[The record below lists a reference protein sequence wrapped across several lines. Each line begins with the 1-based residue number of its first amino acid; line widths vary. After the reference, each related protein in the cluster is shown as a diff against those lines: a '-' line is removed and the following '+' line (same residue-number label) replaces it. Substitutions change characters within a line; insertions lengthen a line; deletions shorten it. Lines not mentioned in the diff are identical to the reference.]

1 MGTFIRAEQQL
12 KKLMEIVVQQGASDL
27 HLSAARYPTIRIDG
41 KLVPLTSEAI
51 LTRKDLIEFCS
62 VLANKD
68 QQEVLQRE
76 MQVDFTYEV
85 EGKMRF
91 RVNVFF
97 ETGNL
102 AAALRLIPYKIR
114 TIEELNLPSVIHN
127 LIMRTQGLILLVG
140 PTGSGKSTSLAAM
153 VDEINH
159 TRTEHIITIE
169 DPIEYIY
176 KQDRCIIN
184 QREVYKDVKSFH
196 DGLRAA
202 FREDVDVL
210 LVGEMRDLQTIATTV
225 TAAETGHLVMA
236 TLHTNDSSQTID
248 RVIDIF
254 PASQQ
259 QQIRSQLANILVAVI
274 SQRLIPRIGGGR
286 VPAIEILINNDAVS
300 NLIREGQIH
309 QIINVLDTSL
319 EEGMI
324 SINRSLAEL
333 VKEEQITIDNAEAYA
348 SDKQSLQIFLR

>member
-1 MGTFIRAEQQL
+1 MPSVIRAEQQL
-12 KKLMEIVVQQGASDL
+12 KKLMETVVQQGASDL
-27 HLSAARYPTIRIDG
+27 HLSVARHPTLRIDG
-41 KLVPLTSEAI
+41 ALIPLTSENV
-51 LTRKDLIEFCS
+51 LTKKDLVDLCEA
-62 VLANKD
+62 LLNKEQLD
-68 QQEVLQRE
+68 SLQKNL
-76 MQVDFTYEV
+76 QIDFTYEL

-114 TIEELNLPSVIHN
+114 TIEELNLPTILHQA
-127 LIMRTQGLILLVG
+127 IRHTQGLVLVVG
-140 PTGSGKSTSLAAM
+140 PTGSGKSTTLAAI

-159 TRTEHIITIE
+159 TRTEHMITIE

-176 KQDRCIIN
+176 QQDRCIIN
-184 QREVYKDVKSFH
+184 QREVFKDVRSFS
-196 DGLRAA
+196 DGLRGA

-210 LVGEMRDLQTIATTV
+210 LVGEMRDPDTISTTI

-248 RVIDIF
+248 RIIDIF

-286 VPAIEILINNDAVS
+286 VPAVEVLLNNDAVS

-309 QIINVLDTSL
+309 QIVNVLDTSL
-319 EEGMI
+319 DEGMV

-333 VKEEQITIDNAEAYA
+333 VKEEQITLESAEAY
-348 SDKQSLQIFLR
+348 STDKQTLQILLR

>member
-1 MGTFIRAEQQL
+1 MPSIIRSEQQL
-12 KKLMEIVVQQGASDL
+12 KKLMETVVQQGASDL
-27 HLSAARYPTIRIDG
+27 HLSVARYPTIRVDG
-41 KLVPLTSEAI
+41 ALIPLTNEAV
-51 LTRKDLIEFCS
+51 LTKND
-62 VLANKD
+62 VLELCTALLNKE
-68 QQEVLQRE
+68 QMEILQRDL
-76 MQVDFTYEV
+76 QIDFTYEL

-114 TIEELNLPSVIHN
+114 TIEELGLPAILHQAIRN
-127 LIMRTQGLILLVG
+127 TQGLILLVG

-159 TRTEHIITIE
+159 TRTEHIITVE

-176 KQDRCIIN
+176 QQDRCIIN
-184 QREVYKDVKSFH
+184 QREVYKDVRTFS
-196 DGLRAA
+196 DGLRGA

-210 LVGEMRDLQTIATTV
+210 LVGEMRDLDTIATTI

-236 TLHTNDSSQTID
+236 TLHTNDSAQTID
-248 RVIDIF
+248 RIIDIF

-259 QQIRSQLANILVAVI
+259 QQIRSQLSNILVGVI

-286 VPAIEILINNDAVS
+286 VPAVEVLLNNDAVS

-309 QIINVLDTSL
+309 QIVNVLDTSL

-333 VKEEQITIDNAEAYA
+333 VKEEQITIDSAEAFA
-348 SDKQSLQIFLR
+348 TDKQTMHILLR

>member
-1 MGTFIRAEQQL
+1 MSNLVRAEQQL
-12 KKLMEIVVQQGASDL
+12 KKLMEMVVQQGSSDL
-27 HLSAARYPTIRIDG
+27 HLSVARYPTLRIDG
-41 KLVPLTSEAI
+41 DLVPLTGEGV
-51 LTRKDLIEFCS
+51 LLQKDLIDFCDI
-62 VLANKD
+62 LTNEDQKIILQKD
-68 QQEVLQRE
+68 LQL
-76 MQVDFTYEV
+76 DFTYEV

-91 RVNVFF
+91 RVNIFH

-102 AAALRLIPYKIR
+102 AVAMRLIPYKIR
-114 TIEELNLPSVIHN
+114 TLEELALPQILHSVIQRN
-127 LIMRTQGLILLVG
+127 QGLILIVG
-140 PTGSGKSTSLAAM
+140 PTGSGKSTTLAAM

-159 TRTEHIITIE
+159 TRSEHIITIE

-176 KQDRCIIN
+176 QQDRSIIN
-184 QREVYKDVKSFH
+184 QREVYKDVRSFH

-210 LVGEMRDLQTIATTV
+210 MVGEMRDLQTIGTTV
-225 TAAETGHLVMA
+225 TAAETGHLVLA

-248 RVIDIF
+248 RIIDIF
-254 PASQQ
+254 PAGQQ

-286 VPAIEILINNDAVS
+286 VPAIEVLLNNDAVS

-309 QIINVLDTSL
+309 QIVNVLDTSL

-333 VKEEQITIDNAEAYA
+333 VKEEQISIENAEAYA
-348 SDKQSLQIFLR
+348 SDKQTLHIFLR

>member
-1 MGTFIRAEQQL
+1 
-12 KKLMEIVVQQGASDL
+12 METVVQQGASDL
-27 HLSAARYPTIRIDG
+27 HLSVARYPTIRVDG
-41 KLVPLTSEAI
+41 ELIPLTNETVLTKNDLLELCNALLNDEQLKI
-51 LTRKDLIEFCS
+51 LEKDLQI
-62 VLANKD
+62 
-68 QQEVLQRE
+68 
-76 MQVDFTYEV
+76 DFTYEL

-91 RVNVFF
+91 RVNVFH

-114 TIEELNLPSVIHN
+114 TIEELALPPILHQVIRN
-127 LIMRTQGLILLVG
+127 TQGLILLVG
-140 PTGSGKSTSLAAM
+140 PTGSGKSTSLAGM

-184 QREVYKDVKSFH
+184 QREVYKDVGSFA
-196 DGLRAA
+196 DGLKGS

-210 LVGEMRDLQTIATTV
+210 LVGEMRDLDTIATTI
-225 TAAETGHLVMA
+225 TAAETGHLVLA
-236 TLHTNDSSQTID
+236 TLHTNDSAQTID
-248 RVIDIF
+248 RIIDIF

-286 VPAIEILINNDAVS
+286 IPAIEVLLNNDAVS

-309 QIINVLDTSL
+309 QIVNVLDTSL

-324 SINRSLAEL
+324 SINRSLAEM
-333 VKEEQITIDNAEAYA
+333 VKEEQITIDSAEAFA
-348 SDKQSLQIFLR
+348 TDKQTLHILLR

>member
-1 MGTFIRAEQQL
+1 MPSAVQSEQQL
-12 KKLMEIVVQQGASDL
+12 KKLLETVVQQGASDL
-27 HLSAARYPTIRIDG
+27 HLSVARYPTLRVDG
-41 KLVPLTSEAI
+41 KLIPLTNEPA
-51 LTRKDLIEFCS
+51 LTPQDTTNLCS
-62 VLANKD
+62 ALLNKE
-68 QQEVLQRE
+68 QAEVLQKE
-76 MQVDFTYEV
+76 LQIDFTFEL

-91 RVNVFF
+91 RVNVFY

-114 TIEELNLPSVIHN
+114 TIEELNLPPILHQIIRQN
-127 LIMRTQGLILLVG
+127 QGLVLVVG
-140 PTGSGKSTSLAAM
+140 PTGVGKSTTLAAL

-176 KQDRCIIN
+176 QQDRSIIN
-184 QREVYKDVKSFH
+184 QREVYKDVKSFAN
-196 DGLRAA
+196 GLRGA

-210 LVGEMRDLQTIATTV
+210 LVGEMRDTETIATTI

-236 TLHTNDSSQTID
+236 TLHTNDSAQTID
-248 RVIDIF
+248 RIIDIF

-259 QQIRSQLANILVAVI
+259 QQVRSQLANILVAVI
-274 SQRLIPRIGGGR
+274 SQRLIPRLGGGR
-286 VPAIEILINNDAVS
+286 IPATEILLNNDAVS

-309 QIINVLDTSL
+309 QIVNVLDTSL
-319 EEGMI
+319 EEGMV

-333 VKEEQITIDNAEAYA
+333 VKEEQITLENAEAFA
-348 SDKQSLQIFLR
+348 TDKHTLHILLR

>member
-1 MGTFIRAEQQL
+1 MSNIIRVEQEL
-12 KKLMEIVVQQGASDL
+12 KKLMETVVQQGASDL
-27 HLSAARYPTIRIDG
+27 HLSVARYPTIRVDG
-41 KLVPLTSEAI
+41 GLIPLTSERV
-51 LTRKDLIEFCS
+51 LTKDDLVNFCTA
-62 VLANKD
+62 LLNKD
-68 QQEVLQRE
+68 QLEILKKEFQI
-76 MQVDFTYEV
+76 DFTYEL
-85 EGKMRF
+85 EGKVRF

-114 TIEELNLPSVIHN
+114 TIEELCLPSILHQA
-127 LIMRTQGLILLVG
+127 IRRTQGLILLVG
-140 PTGSGKSTSLAAM
+140 PTGSGKSTTLAAL

-176 KQDRCIIN
+176 RQDRCIIN
-184 QREVYKDVKSFH
+184 QREVYRDVKSFTE
-196 DGLRAA
+196 GLRGA

-210 LVGEMRDLQTIATTV
+210 LVGEMRDLDTIGTTV
-225 TAAETGHLVMA
+225 TAAETGHLIMA

-248 RVIDIF
+248 RIIDIF

-259 QQIRSQLANILVAVI
+259 QQIRSQLANVLVAVI

-286 VPAIEILINNDAVS
+286 VPAVEVLLNNDAVS

-309 QIINVLDTSL
+309 QIVNVLDTSL

-324 SINRSLAEL
+324 SINRSLADL
-333 VKEEQITIDNAEAYA
+333 VKEEQITIESAEAYA
-348 SDKQSLQIFLR
+348 TDKQTLHILLR

>member
-1 MGTFIRAEQQL
+1 MPSAIQSEQQL
-12 KKLMEIVVQQGASDL
+12 KKLLETVIQQGASDL
-27 HLSAARYPTIRIDG
+27 HLSVARYPTLRVDG
-41 KLVPLTSEAI
+41 KLIPLTSEPV
-51 LTRKDLIEFCS
+51 LTREDTTN
-62 VLANKD
+62 LAGALLNKE
-68 QQEVLQRE
+68 QAEILQKE
-76 MQVDFTYEV
+76 LQIDFTYEL

-91 RVNVFF
+91 RVNVFY

-114 TIEELNLPSVIHN
+114 TIEELNLPSILHQIILHN
-127 LIMRTQGLILLVG
+127 QGLVLVVG
-140 PTGSGKSTSLAAM
+140 PTGVGKSTTLAAL

-176 KQDRCIIN
+176 QQDRSIIN
-184 QREVYKDVKSFH
+184 QREVYKDVKSFAN
-196 DGLRAA
+196 GLRGS

-210 LVGEMRDLQTIATTV
+210 LVGEMRDTETIATTI

-236 TLHTNDSSQTID
+236 TLHTNDSAQTID
-248 RVIDIF
+248 RIIDIF

-259 QQIRSQLANILVAVI
+259 QQVRSQLANILVAIV

-286 VPAIEILINNDAVS
+286 IPATEILLNNDAVG

-309 QIINVLDTSL
+309 QIVNVLDTSL
-319 EEGMI
+319 EEGMV

-333 VKEEQITIDNAEAYA
+333 VKEEQITLESAEAFA
-348 SDKQSLQIFLR
+348 TDKHTLHIFLR

>member
-1 MGTFIRAEQQL
+1 MPSAIRSEQQL
-12 KKLMEIVVQQGASDL
+12 KKLLETVVQQGASDL
-27 HLSAARYPTIRIDG
+27 HLSVARYPTLRIDG
-41 KLVPLTSEAI
+41 TLIPLTNENV
-51 LTRKDLIEFCS
+51 LTKKDVAELCGALINEEQAKN
-62 VLANKD
+62 LEKN
-68 QQEVLQRE
+68 LQI
-76 MQVDFTYEV
+76 DFTYEL

-91 RVNVFF
+91 RVNVFY

-114 TIEELNLPSVIHN
+114 TIEELNLPAILHQVIRH
-127 LIMRTQGLILLVG
+127 TQGLILLVG
-140 PTGSGKSTSLAAM
+140 PTGSGKSTSLAAL

-159 TRTEHIITIE
+159 SRTEHIITIE

-176 KQDRCIIN
+176 QQDRCIIN
-184 QREVYKDVKSFH
+184 QREIYKDVNSFA

-210 LVGEMRDLQTIATTV
+210 LVGEMRDAETISTTI

-236 TLHTNDSSQTID
+236 TLHTNDSAQTID
-248 RVIDIF
+248 RIIDIF

-259 QQIRSQLANILVAVI
+259 QQIRSQLANILVAVV

-286 VPAIEILINNDAVS
+286 VPAVEILLNNDAVS
-300 NLIREGQIH
+300 NLVREGQIH
-309 QIINVLDTSL
+309 QIVNVLDTSL
-319 EEGMI
+319 DEGMI

-333 VKEEQITIDNAEAYA
+333 VKEEQITIESAEAFA
-348 SDKQSLQIFLR
+348 TDKQTLHILLR

>member
-1 MGTFIRAEQQL
+1 MPSIIRAEQQL
-12 KKLMEIVVQQGASDL
+12 KKLMETVVQQGASDL
-27 HLSAARYPTIRIDG
+27 HLSVARYPTIRVDG
-41 KLVPLTSEAI
+41 SLIPLTNEAV
-51 LTRKDLIEFCS
+51 LTKNDVFELCS
-62 VLANKD
+62 ALLNKE
-68 QQEVLQRE
+68 QMEMLNKNLQF
-76 MQVDFTYEV
+76 DFTYEL
-85 EGKMRF
+85 EGRMRF

-102 AAALRLIPYKIR
+102 AAALRLIPYKIK
-114 TIEELNLPSVIHN
+114 TIEELSLPSILHQT
-127 LIMRTQGLILLVG
+127 IRQTQGLILLVG

-184 QREVYKDVKSFH
+184 QREVYKDVASFA
-196 DGLRAA
+196 DGLRGA

-210 LVGEMRDLQTIATTV
+210 LVGEMRDLDTIATTV

-248 RVIDIF
+248 RIIDIF

-259 QQIRSQLANILVAVI
+259 QQIRSQLANILVAVV

-286 VPAIEILINNDAVS
+286 IPAIEILLNNDAVS

-319 EEGMI
+319 DEGMI
-324 SINRSLAEL
+324 SMNRSLAEL
-333 VKEEQITIDNAEAYA
+333 VKEEQITIERAEAYA
-348 SDKQSLQIFLR
+348 TDKQTLHILLR

>member
-1 MGTFIRAEQQL
+1 MSSIVRAEQQL
-12 KKLMEIVVQQGASDL
+12 KKLLEVVIQQGASDL
-27 HLSAARYPTIRIDG
+27 HLSVARHPTLRIDG
-41 KLVPLTSEAI
+41 KLVPLSSENI
-51 LTRKDLIEFCS
+51 LTRKDVFDLCSALINE
-62 VLANKD
+62 D
-68 QQEVLQRE
+68 QLENLKKELQI
-76 MQVDFTYEV
+76 DFTYEL

-91 RVNVFF
+91 RVNIFF

-102 AAALRLIPYKIR
+102 AAALRLIPFKIR
-114 TIEELNLPSVIHN
+114 TLEELKLPSILHQVIRQN
-127 LIMRTQGLILLVG
+127 QGLVLIVG
-140 PTGSGKSTSLAAM
+140 PTGVGKSTTLAAL

-176 KQDRCIIN
+176 NPDRCIIN
-184 QREVYKDVKSFH
+184 QREVYKDVKTFAN
-196 DGLRAA
+196 GLRGS

-210 LVGEMRDLQTIATTV
+210 LVGEMRDAETIATTI

-236 TLHTNDSSQTID
+236 TLHTNDSAQTID
-248 RVIDIF
+248 RIIDIF

-259 QQIRSQLANILVAVI
+259 QQIRAQLSSILVAVV

-286 VPAIEILINNDAVS
+286 VPAVEVLLNNDAVS
-300 NLIREGQIH
+300 NLIREGQVH
-309 QIINVLDTSL
+309 QIVNVLDTSL

-333 VKEEQITIDNAEAYA
+333 VKEEQITLENAENYA
-348 SDKQSLQIFLR
+348 TDKHTLHMLLR

>member
-1 MGTFIRAEQQL
+1 MSSDTRSDQQL
-12 KKLMEIVVQQGASDL
+12 KKLLETVVQQGASDL
-27 HLSAARYPTIRIDG
+27 HLSVARYPTLRIDG
-41 KLVPLTSEAI
+41 KLIPLTGENVLTPKDINDLCGSLLNEDQKEI
-51 LTRKDLIEFCS
+51 LQKEKQI
-62 VLANKD
+62 
-68 QQEVLQRE
+68 
-76 MQVDFTYEV
+76 DFTYEL

-91 RVNVFF
+91 RINVFY

-102 AAALRLIPYKIR
+102 AAALRLIPFKIR
-114 TIEELNLPSVIHN
+114 TIEELGMPAILHQVI
-127 LIMRTQGLILLVG
+127 RQGQGLILIVG
-140 PTGSGKSTSLAAM
+140 PTGVGKSTTLAAL

-176 KQDRCIIN
+176 QQDRCIIN
-184 QREVYKDVKSFH
+184 QREVYKDVTSFSN
-196 DGLRAA
+196 GLRGS
-202 FREDVDVL
+202 FREDVDVM
-210 LVGEMRDLQTIATTV
+210 LVGEMRDGDTIATTI

-248 RVIDIF
+248 RIIDIF

-259 QQIRSQLANILVAVI
+259 QQIRSQLANILVAVV

-286 VPAIEILINNDAVS
+286 VPAVEVLLNNDAVG

-309 QIINVLDTSL
+309 QIVNVLDTSL

-333 VKEEQITIDNAEAYA
+333 VKEEQITLENAEAYA
-348 SDKQSLQIFLR
+348 TDKHTLHILLR

>member
-1 MGTFIRAEQQL
+1 MPSIIRAEQQL
-12 KKLMEIVVQQGASDL
+12 KKLMETVVQQGASDL
-27 HLSAARYPTIRIDG
+27 HLSVARYPTLRIDG
-41 KLVPLTSEAI
+41 KLISLTSENV
-51 LTRKDLIEFCS
+51 LTRKDMLDLCGA
-62 VLANKD
+62 LLNKEQMD
-68 QQEVLQRE
+68 SLQRNF
-76 MQVDFTYEV
+76 QLDFTYEL

-91 RVNVFF
+91 RVNVFY

-114 TIEELNLPSVIHN
+114 TTEELNLPAILHQVV
-127 LIMRTQGLILLVG
+127 RQTQGLILLVG

-159 TRTEHIITIE
+159 TRTEHVITIE

-176 KQDRCIIN
+176 QQDRCIIN
-184 QREVYKDVKSFH
+184 QREVFKDVKSFS
-196 DGLRAA
+196 DGLRGS

-210 LVGEMRDLQTIATTV
+210 LVGEMRDLDTIATTI

-248 RVIDIF
+248 RIIDIF

-286 VPAIEILINNDAVS
+286 VPAVEVLLNNDAVS

-319 EEGMI
+319 DEGMV

-333 VKEEQITIDNAEAYA
+333 VREEQITLESAEAY
-348 SDKQSLQIFLR
+348 STDKQTLHILLR